1 MNGLLLDTH
10 VLLWWLDNASRLS
23 KTTEEKIKDP
33 DTQVFISA
41 ASVWEISIKASIG
54 RLRTPANLIQ
64 ALESDHLQTL
74 DITIGHALAVAD
86 LPRHHNDPFDRM
98 LIAQAR
104 LEGLALVTNDQRIA
118 QYDVRVMMA

>member
-1 MNGLLLDTH
+1 LSGLLLDTH
-10 VLLWWLDNASRLS
+10 ALLWWLEDPSRLS
-23 KTTEEKIKDP
+23 KTTAEQIRDP
-33 DTQVFISA
+33 DTQVFVSA

-54 RLRTPANLIQ
+54 RLRTPANLTQ
-64 ALESDHLQTL
+64 TLESDHLQTL
-74 DITIGHALAVAD
+74 DITVPHALAVAD

-104 LEGLALVTNDQRIA
+104 LEGLVLVTNDQRIA